1 LKLQELSF
9 IIFAADAS
17 EIGVMQFLEVLV
29 TPGAPKQYHCTLCG
43 LTSPFNTTM
52 KRHMLRK

>member
-1 LKLQELSF
+1 
-9 IIFAADAS
+9 
-17 EIGVMQFLEVLV
+17 MQFLEVYS
-29 TPGAPKQYHCTLCG
+29 TPGTPKQYHCTLCG